1 MAGIRV
7 LREFPFDVTTGHVTE
22 GNPPLQREDRDIF
35 NGHFCSFLRR
45 MDPTLPYVSII
56 ILFLWGLG
64 SLWSKFM
71 SQQAVA
77 ASEMEFK
84 VACVFTGAIQDGGP
98 HSHPF
103 MVLTNL
109 PQVSKLRAP
118 RSLLNDGI

>member
-1 MAGIRV
+1 
-7 LREFPFDVTTGHVTE
+7 
-22 GNPPLQREDRDIF
+22 
-35 NGHFCSFLRR
+35 

-64 SLWSKFM
+64 SLRSKFM
-71 SQQAVA
+71 GQQAVA
-77 ASEMEFK
+77 ASETEFK

-98 HSHPF
+98 HSHSF
-103 MVLTNL
+103 MVLTDL